1 MTIRNLLALS
11 QQAENESFRLLA
23 ETTLQRFSGMLE
35 SSPSACSGL
44 ALALQDLLKLQAME
58 SGKAVSATHGDAKS
72 LTSKDRW
79 PYVRQL
85 VRQDMQLCSL
95 GDENPVAEDK
105 SDNSPAAVEEQQSFK
120 PVLPDPAKPSPF
132 KRNYD
137 ERPIKAKIYPYFD
150 KLQRGGKCPVAI
162 ELTIANDWHINA
174 NPAHPDFM
182 IPTEI
187 RITSAQKVKMTK
199 LKYPEHELLEVEG
212 QDEPSHVYG
221 GKVVI
226 YALLETDAAEMAEKA
241 DVEVEIKFQACNS
254 RTCEPPDSIKL
265 KGKLTL
271 ADPGDEIKRINETKF
286 PKEDEKGDEE
296 KQE

>member
-1 MTIRNLLALS
+1 MKARTLMKRVMKR
-11 QQAENESFRLLA
+11 RLRA
-23 ETTLQRFSGMLE
+23 
-35 SSPSACSGL
+35 
-44 ALALQDLLKLQAME
+44 D
-58 SGKAVSATHGDAKS
+58 
-72 LTSKDRW
+72 
-79 PYVRQL
+79 
-85 VRQDMQLCSL
+85 
-95 GDENPVAEDK
+95 
-105 SDNSPAAVEEQQSFK
+105 EQQSFK

-137 ERPIKAKIYPYFD
+137 ERPVKAKIYPYFD

-162 ELTIANDWHINA
+162 ELTIANEWHINA

-187 RITSAQKVKMTK
+187 KITSEQKVKMTK
-199 LKYPEHELLEVEG
+199 VKYPEHELLEVEG

-221 GKVVI
+221 GKVII

-241 DVEVEIKFQACNS
+241 DLEVEIKFQACNS
-254 RTCEPPDSIKL
+254 KTCEPPDSIKL

-271 ADPGDEIKRINETKF
+271 ADPGDEIKRINEAKF
-286 PKEDEKGDEE
+286 PKDDDKKDPKADEDDDAE

>member
-1 MTIRNLLALS
+1 
-11 QQAENESFRLLA
+11 
-23 ETTLQRFSGMLE
+23 MLE

-44 ALALQDLLKLQAME
+44 ALALQDLLKLQAAE
-58 SGKAVSATHGDAKS
+58 SGKAVSATDGDS
-72 LTSKDRW
+72 TSRASRDRR

-85 VRQDMQLCSL
+85 VRQAMRFCSL
-95 GDENPVAEDK
+95 GDENPVVEEK
-105 SDNSPAAVEEQQSFK
+105 SINSPAAVEEQQSFK

-162 ELTIANDWHINA
+162 ELTIANEWHINA
-174 NPAHPDFM
+174 NPANPDFM
-182 IPTEI
+182 IPTEVK
-187 RITSAQKVKMTK
+187 ITSEQKVKMTK
-199 LKYPEHELLEVEG
+199 VKYPEHELLEVEG

-221 GKVVI
+221 GKVII

-254 RTCEPPDSIKL
+254 KTCEPPDSIKL

-271 ADPGDEIKRINETKF
+271 ADPGDEIKHINETKF
-286 PKEDEKGDEE
+286 PKEDEKKGPKEDEKGDEE

>member
-1 MTIRNLLALS
+1 
-11 QQAENESFRLLA
+11 
-23 ETTLQRFSGMLE
+23 
-35 SSPSACSGL
+35 
-44 ALALQDLLKLQAME
+44 
-58 SGKAVSATHGDAKS
+58 
-72 LTSKDRW
+72 
-79 PYVRQL
+79 VRQL
-85 VRQDMQLCSL
+85 IRQDMRFCSL
-95 GDENPVAEDK
+95 GDENPVVEEK
-105 SDNSPAAVEEQQSFK
+105 SNNSPAAVEEQQSFK

-162 ELTIANDWHINA
+162 ELTIANEWHINA

-182 IPTEI
+182 IPTEVK
-187 RITSAQKVKMTK
+187 ITSEQKVKMTK

-221 GKVVI
+221 GKVII

-254 RTCEPPDSIKL
+254 KTCEPPDSIKL

-286 PKEDEKGDEE
+286 PKEDEKKGPKEDEKGDEE

>member
-1 MTIRNLLALS
+1 
-11 QQAENESFRLLA
+11 
-23 ETTLQRFSGMLE
+23 
-35 SSPSACSGL
+35 
-44 ALALQDLLKLQAME
+44 
-58 SGKAVSATHGDAKS
+58 
-72 LTSKDRW
+72 
-79 PYVRQL
+79 
-85 VRQDMQLCSL
+85 
-95 GDENPVAEDK
+95 
-105 SDNSPAAVEEQQSFK
+105 
-120 PVLPDPAKPSPF
+120 
-132 KRNYD
+132 
-137 ERPIKAKIYPYFD
+137 
-150 KLQRGGKCPVAI
+150 
-162 ELTIANDWHINA
+162 
-174 NPAHPDFM
+174 M
-182 IPTEI
+182 IPTEVK
-187 RITSAQKVKMTK
+187 ITSEQKVKMTK